1 MATPRGT
8 IPRRHRAW
16 RPKRSQF
23 PRGFRAWARVATRF
37 TLVIM
42 LLIVGDRIAAGLT
55 SQGWRMDQGAVIVVR
70 VLTALPTLR
79 FPLEGFLLALEVDKW
94 DWYWLDAG
102 SRSKEYQALYQQ
114 WDKVLDLFAL
124 GVAAFVALRWRDRTM
139 RTMALAA
146 FLLRAGGVGAFLLTE
161 ERWLLV
167 AFPNVFETLFLMYV
181 VFQVIAPREPM
192 LTGAGSAAAVFL
204 AALLPKLAAEYYL
217 HILERRPWDSLD
229 LPIPDML
236 EPQVWLALVY
246 LPAAVV
252 VALLVRRGRRL
263 AVQHGRDPGATV

>member
-1 MATPRGT
+1 MATRRGST
-8 IPRRHRAW
+8 PRRYRAW

-42 LLIVGDRIAAGLT
+42 LLVVGDRLAAALT
-55 SQGWRMDQGAVIVVR
+55 GHGWRMDQGAVIVVR

-102 SRSKEYQALYQQ
+102 SKSKEYQALYQQ

-139 RTMALAA
+139 RMMALGA
-146 FLLRAGGVGAFLLTE
+146 FLLRAAGVAAFLLTE
-161 ERWLLV
+161 ERWILV
-167 AFPNVFETLFLMYV
+167 AVPNVFETLFLMYV
-181 VFQVIAPREPM
+181 VFQVIAPGEPM
-192 LTGAGSAAAVFL
+192 LIGSASALMVFL
-204 AALLPKLAAEYYL
+204 AAFLPKLAEEYYL
-217 HILERRPWDSLD
+217 HILERRPWDTLD

-236 EPQVWLALVY
+236 EPQIWLALIY
-246 LPAAVV
+246 LPAAVAV
-252 VALLVRRGRRL
+252 GLLVRRGRRL
-263 AVQHGRDPGATV
+263 AVEHGRDPAVRA

>member
-1 MATPRGT
+1 MSTARGSV
-8 IPRRHRAW
+8 PRRRRTW
-16 RPKRSQF
+16 RPRRSQF

-42 LLIVGDRIAAGLT
+42 LLIVGDRVAATLT
-55 SQGWRMDQGAVIVVR
+55 GYGWRMDQGAVIVVR
-70 VLTALPTLR
+70 VLAALPTLR

-102 SRSKEYQALYQQ
+102 SHSKEYQALYQQ

-139 RTMALAA
+139 RTMALVA

-181 VFQVIAPREPM
+181 VFQVIAPGEPM
-192 LTGAGSAAAVFL
+192 LTGAASATMVFL
-204 AALLPKLAAEYYL
+204 AALLPKLGEEYYL
-217 HILERRPWDSLD
+217 HMLERRPWDAVN
-229 LPIPDML
+229 LPIPDAV
-236 EPQVWLALVY
+236 EPQVWLAVVY

-263 AVQHGRDPGATV
+263 AVEHGRDPAVTL

>member
-1 MATPRGT
+1 MATRRGT
-8 IPRRHRAW
+8 LPRRYRAW

-23 PRGFRAWARVATRF
+23 PRGFRAWALLATRF

-42 LLIVGDRIAAGLT
+42 LLVVGDRIAAGLT
-55 SQGWRMDQGAVIVVR
+55 SQGWRMDQGAVVVVR

-102 SRSKEYQALYQQ
+102 SRSEEYQALYQQ

-139 RTMALAA
+139 RTLTLVA
-146 FLLRAGGVGAFLLTE
+146 FALRAGGVGAFLLTE
-161 ERWLLV
+161 EGWLLV

-192 LTGAGSAAAVFL
+192 LTGAASAVMVFL
-204 AALLPKLAAEYYL
+204 SALLPKLGEEYYL
-217 HILERRPWDSLD
+217 HMLDRRPWDAVN
-229 LPIPDML
+229 LPMPDMI
-236 EPQVWLALVY
+236 EPQLWLAVVY
-246 LPAAVV
+246 LPAAMV
-252 VALLVRRGRRL
+252 VALLVRHGRRL
-263 AVQHGRDPGATV
+263 AVEHGRDPAAAP